1 MNNMS
6 LINKQNEKKIIIL
19 VCMCSI
25 LILIYEIVHIYAIF
39 YSKVTGNVE
48 MKNGKWV
55 IEINGTEISKG
66 VQKDFVID
74 QINID
79 QNEHVKEGK
88 LAPGLSGNFEIQINP
103 KNTDVSVKYEISL
116 NEENLKNSSLKIK
129 SISETEYNNE
139 LIRTEKN
146 TYTAIIPLEKI
157 KQGVTNSIKIEVEW
171 ENLEENNGEDTK
183 EGKKYQ
189 SVLQIPISVRVCQY
203 LGEKILPYL
212 DT

>member
-1 MNNMS
+1 MS

-19 VCMCSI
+19 VCICSI

-79 QNEHVKEGK
+79 QNQHVKEGK

-116 NEENLKNSSLKIK
+116 NKENMKN
-129 SISETEYNNE
+129 
-139 LIRTEKN
+139 R
-146 TYTAIIPLEKI
+146 
-157 KQGVTNSIKIEVEW
+157 
-171 ENLEENNGEDTK
+171 
-183 EGKKYQ
+183 
-189 SVLQIPISVRVCQY
+189 
-203 LGEKILPYL
+203 
-212 DT
+212 

>member
-1 MNNMS
+1 MS

-39 YSKVTGNVE
+39 YSEVTGNVE

-55 IEINGTEISKG
+55 IEINGTEISQG

-79 QNEHVKEGK
+79 QSEHVKEGK

-157 KQGVTNSIKIEVEW
+157 KQGVTNSIKVEVEW
-171 ENLEENNGEDTK
+171 ENQEENNEQDTK
-183 EGKKYQ
+183 DGSKYQ
-189 SVLQIPISVRVCQY
+189 SVLEIPISVRVSQY
-203 LGEKILPYL
+203 LGEEILPYL

>member
-1 MNNMS
+1 MS

-39 YSKVTGNVE
+39 YSEVTGNVE

-79 QNEHVKEGK
+79 QSEHVKEGK

-157 KQGVTNSIKIEVEW
+157 KQGVTNSIKVEVEW
-171 ENLEENNGEDTK
+171 ENQEENNEEDTK
-183 EGKKYQ
+183 DGSKYQ
-189 SVLQIPISVRVCQY
+189 SVLEIPISVRVSQY
-203 LGEKILPYL
+203 LGEEILPYL

>member
-1 MNNMS
+1 MS

-39 YSKVTGNVE
+39 YSEVTGNVE

-74 QINID
+74 QINVD
-79 QNEHVKEGK
+79 QSEHVKEGK

-157 KQGVTNSIKIEVEW
+157 KQGVTNLIKVEVEW
-171 ENLEENNGEDTK
+171 ENQEENNEEDTK
-183 EGKKYQ
+183 DGNKYQ
-189 SVLQIPISVRVCQY
+189 SVLEIPISVRVSQY
-203 LGEKILPYL
+203 LGEEILPYL

>member
-1 MNNMS
+1 MS

-39 YSKVTGNVE
+39 YSEVTGNVE

-55 IEINGTEISKG
+55 IEINGTEISQG

-74 QINID
+74 QININ
-79 QNEHVKEGK
+79 QSEHAKKGK

-157 KQGVTNSIKIEVEW
+157 KQGVTNSIKVEVEW
-171 ENLEENNGEDTK
+171 ENQEENNEEDTK
-183 EGKKYQ
+183 DGSKYQ
-189 SVLQIPISVRVCQY
+189 SVLEIPISVRVSQY
-203 LGEKILPYL
+203 LGEEILPYL

>member
-1 MNNMS
+1 MS

-39 YSKVTGNVE
+39 YSEVTGNVE

-79 QNEHVKEGK
+79 QSEHVKEGK

-157 KQGVTNSIKIEVEW
+157 KQGVTNLIKVEVEW
-171 ENLEENNGEDTK
+171 ENQEENNEEDTK
-183 EGKKYQ
+183 DGSKYQ
-189 SVLQIPISVRVCQY
+189 SVLEIPISVRVSQY
-203 LGEKILPYL
+203 LGEEILPYL

>member
-1 MNNMS
+1 MS
-6 LINKQNEKKIIIL
+6 LINKHNERKIIIL
-19 VCMCSI
+19 VCMCTI
-25 LILIYEIVHIYAIF
+25 LILIYEIIHIYAIF
-39 YSKVTGNVE
+39 YSEVTGNVE

-66 VQKDFVID
+66 IQKDFVID
-74 QINID
+74 QINIE
-79 QNEHVKEGK
+79 QSEHVKNGK

-146 TYTAIIPLEKI
+146 TYTAVIPVEKI
-157 KQGVTNSIKIEVEW
+157 KQNATNSVKIEVEW
-171 ENLEENNGEDTK
+171 ENQEENNEEDTK
-183 EGKKYQ
+183 EGSKYQ
-189 SVLQIPISVRVCQY
+189 SVLQIPISVRVSQY
-203 LGEKILPYL
+203 LGEEIFPYL

>member
-1 MNNMS
+1 MS

-39 YSKVTGNVE
+39 YSEVTGNVE

-79 QNEHVKEGK
+79 QSEHVKEGK
-88 LAPGLSGNFEIQINP
+88 LAPGLSGNFEIQIKP

-157 KQGVTNSIKIEVEW
+157 KQGVTNSIKVEVEW
-171 ENLEENNGEDTK
+171 ENQEENNEEDTK
-183 EGKKYQ
+183 DGNKYQ
-189 SVLQIPISVRVCQY
+189 SVLEIPISVRVSQY
-203 LGEKILPYL
+203 LGEEILPYL

>member
-1 MNNMS
+1 MS

-39 YSKVTGNVE
+39 YSEVTGNVE

-79 QNEHVKEGK
+79 QSEHVKEGK

-157 KQGVTNSIKIEVEW
+157 KQGVTNSIKVEVEW
-171 ENLEENNGEDTK
+171 ENREENNEEDTK
-183 EGKKYQ
+183 DGKKYQ
-189 SVLQIPISVRVCQY
+189 SVLKIPISVRVSQY
-203 LGEKILPYL
+203 LGEEILPYL

>member
-1 MNNMS
+1 MS

-39 YSKVTGNVE
+39 YSEVTGNVE
-48 MKNGKWV
+48 MKNGKWI
-55 IEINGTEISKG
+55 IEVNGTEISKG

-157 KQGVTNSIKIEVEW
+157 KQGVTNLIKVEVEW
-171 ENLEENNGEDTK
+171 ENQEENNEEDTK
-183 EGKKYQ
+183 DGSKYQ
-189 SVLQIPISVRVCQY
+189 SVLEIPISVRVSQY
-203 LGEKILPYL
+203 LGEEILPYL

>member
-1 MNNMS
+1 MS

-39 YSKVTGNVE
+39 YSEVTGNVE
-48 MKNGKWV
+48 TKNGKWV

-79 QNEHVKEGK
+79 QSEHVKEGK
-88 LAPGLSGNFEIQINP
+88 LAPGLSGNFEIQIKP

-157 KQGVTNSIKIEVEW
+157 KQGVTNSIKVEVEW
-171 ENLEENNGEDTK
+171 ENQEENNEEDTK
-183 EGKKYQ
+183 DGNKYQ
-189 SVLQIPISVRVCQY
+189 SVLEIPISVRVSQY
-203 LGEKILPYL
+203 LGEEILPYL

>member
-1 MNNMS
+1 MS

-39 YSKVTGNVE
+39 YSEVTGNVE

-74 QINID
+74 QINVD
-79 QNEHVKEGK
+79 QSEHVKEGK

-157 KQGVTNSIKIEVEW
+157 KQGVTNLIKVEVEW
-171 ENLEENNGEDTK
+171 ENQEENNEEDTK
-183 EGKKYQ
+183 DGSKYQ
-189 SVLQIPISVRVCQY
+189 SVLEIPISVRVSQY
-203 LGEKILPYL
+203 LGEEILPYL

>member
-1 MNNMS
+1 MS

-39 YSKVTGNVE
+39 YSEVTGNVE

-79 QNEHVKEGK
+79 QSEHVKEGK

-139 LIRTEKN
+139 LIRTDKN
-146 TYTAIIPLEKI
+146 TYTAIIPLEEI
-157 KQGVTNSIKIEVEW
+157 KKGVTNSIKVEVEW
-171 ENLEENNGEDTK
+171 ENLEENNEEDTK
-183 EGKKYQ
+183 EGSKYQ
-189 SVLQIPISVRVCQY
+189 SVLQIPISIRVSQY
-203 LGEKILPYL
+203 LGEEILPYL